1 MSILDVDDNI
11 DNLDNIDVKCKE
23 RRLKEIRGKYEFENE
38 ASLDSDVFEQYCANL
53 SKVDAFY
60 VPSIPGIPNFGTIRE
75 NVVVIFSDQ
84 EKTYADKYDDSGLEK
99 VVVLGEYRNSQ
110 RSDGKSEI
118 YIYVNSIIKNTQ
130 GNASETDQLMLA
142 VYIHE
147 LYHAY
152 YESGNKYVKEIEEP
166 LCEFGAL
173 FCLEVMTAM
182 RIVND
187 NYLNY
192 YKERVAGKKELLPE
206 YGMGGYIYYMLVGD
220 MNNGNLKLLD
230 LYKTKINGNQV
241 VFETVSIDKH
251 DQNNYFKQI
260 CNSLG
265 YVD

>member
-1 MSILDVDDNI
+1 MSIFDVDDNI
-11 DNLDNIDVKCKE
+11 DNIDVKVPLECKK
-23 RRLKEIRGKYEFENE
+23 RRLKEIRGKYEFENK

-84 EKTYADKYDDSGLEK
+84 GKTYAEKYDDPDLEK
-99 VVVLGEYRNSQ
+99 VNVLGEYRNSKHTE
-110 RSDGKSEI
+110 DKSVI
-118 YIYVNSIIKNTQ
+118 YIYVNNIINYTQ

-152 YESGNKYVKEIEEP
+152 FKSNRYIRELEEP

-206 YGMGGYIYYMLVGD
+206 YGMGGYIYDMLGD

-241 VFETVSIDKH
+241 VFETGSIDKH
-251 DQNNYFKQI
+251 DQNNYYKQI